1 MSSGPRT
8 NSQPGSAS
16 SQPTT
21 DELLAMAY
29 ADGELSPEAVRVFEA
44 RLAHEARLRVL
55 VADQQRIAIL
65 AREAAPSEPLEL
77 ATLIVE
83 RGTPHLFLA
92 SFGRALLGL
101 AIAWVAVWM
110 CLACFDGTWRP
121 PIAGAALAA
130 TLGLGFLALRAWLVR
145 RATHHLDPY
154 RDVRR

>member
-1 MSSGPRT
+1 MNPNLRSSSPST
-8 NSQPGSAS
+8 SPS
-16 SQPTT
+16 T

-29 ADGELSPEAVRVFEA
+29 ADGELSPEARRGFET

-83 RGTPHLFLA
+83 RGTPHSFLA

-101 AIAWVAVWM
+101 AIAWLAVWM
-110 CLACFDGTWRP
+110 GLACFEGAWRP

-130 TLGLGFLALRAWLVR
+130 TLGLALLALRAWLVR